1 MAKAWHLTRRPSALP
16 TMEHFAL
23 RDLPDDPLQENQLRV
38 RNLWLSVDPYMRGRM
53 NDAKSYTA
61 SFQID
66 QPMTGGAI
74 GEVVESRMEGF
85 APGDLI
91 LHMGGWRDG
100 GVIGLDMAPF
110 KLPAEALAA
119 GMAPQTFLHNM
130 GLTGGT
136 AWIGLLRV
144 AAAKAGDTVF
154 VSAAAGAVG
163 SAVVQIAKAREMTV
177 IGAAGGAEKCAW
189 VRELG
194 ADAAVDYKAGQV
206 LDGLAGALESLGKP
220 GIDVYF
226 DNVGGD
232 HLDAAFATANDFAR
246 FAICGMIDVYN
257 DGHPQE
263 MKYLIRAIPARIR
276 MEGFIYTDQFFD
288 CMEEFYA
295 DMGNLIASG
304 AVTMRETVRDGIES
318 APEAFLGL
326 FAGANI
332 GKMLVRL

>member
-110 KLPAEALAA
+110 RLPADALAA

-194 ADAAVDYKAGQV
+194 ADAAVDYKAGPV
-206 LDGLAGALESLGKP
+206 LDGLAAALESLGKP